1 MSDRIV
7 VIGGGIAGLVCA
19 IELTRAGR
27 SVTLLESAP
36 EVGGRVRST
45 VRDGFVIDHGFQVL
59 FTAYPTLTRYL
70 DLVAL
75 EPRRFMPA
83 ARIVSRDGVS
93 IIGDAFRDPAVLI
106 DSIMATSVSIVDKFR
121 FVLLRQLAAGLSD
134 DECYSSKYANVSTRD
149 FLADY
154 GFSERAINDF
164 FAPFY
169 GGILLDRSLS
179 TSASALMFTF
189 KMLASGETVVPAA
202 GMGAITT
209 QLAAALPADVVRVN
223 AAVQQLVMSA
233 DATVPRVSGVMLG
246 DGTVLAAAQVVIATD
261 SPNALRLAATAGIS
275 LNEPQGAL
283 GCTTVYYTAAR
294 TPIPGKAL
302 WLNAA
307 RDAVI
312 SHAVTLTD
320 VAPEYSSDGRILIAA
335 TAVGEAADLNDEALD
350 RAARAE
356 LCAMGRVR
364 ADEVALSLVDII
376 RVPYSQFAQPPAWRN
391 ESPAAKT
398 AVAGLWRASEV
409 LHSSSLEGAARG
421 GQMVAHALLG
431 IA

>member
-1 MSDRIV
+1 MSDQIV

-27 SVTLLESAP
+27 RVTVLESAT

-59 FTAYPTLTRYL
+59 FTAYPTLCGYL
-70 DLVAL
+70 ELNAL

-93 IIGDAFRDPAVLI
+93 IIGDAFRDPAVLL
-106 DSIMATSVSIVDKFR
+106 DSIMATSISIADKFR
-121 FVLLRQLAAGLSD
+121 FIRLRQLAAGLRD
-134 DECYSSKYANVSTRD
+134 DECYSAKYAAVSTRD
-149 FLADY
+149 FLSGY
-154 GFSERAINDF
+154 GFSARAIDGF

-169 GGILLDRSLS
+169 GGILLDRSLT
-179 TSASALMFTF
+179 TSASVLLFTF
-189 KMLASGETVVPAA
+189 KMLATGDTIVPSA
-202 GMGAITT
+202 GMGAITR
-209 QLAAALPADVVRVN
+209 QLAARLSADVIRCN
-223 AAVQQLVMSA
+223 AAVHQLRMGT
-233 DATVPRVSGVMLG
+233 DATGPRVTGVILG
-246 DGTVLAAAQVVIATD
+246 DGTVLEASHVVLATD
-261 SPNALRLAATAGIS
+261 SPNALRLTAAAGIALS
-275 LNEPQGAL
+275 EPRGAR

-307 RDAVI
+307 HEAVV

-320 VAPEYSSDGRILIAA
+320 VAPEYASNGRTLIAA
-335 TAVGEAADLNDEALD
+335 TAVGEAAELSDDTLD
-350 RAARAE
+350 RSARAE

-364 ADEVALSLVDII
+364 AADVALSRVDIL

-391 ESPAAKT
+391 AAPTAKT
-398 AVAGLWRASEV
+398 GVGGLWRASEV

-421 GQMVAHALLG
+421 GQMAAHALLTS
-431 IA
+431 A